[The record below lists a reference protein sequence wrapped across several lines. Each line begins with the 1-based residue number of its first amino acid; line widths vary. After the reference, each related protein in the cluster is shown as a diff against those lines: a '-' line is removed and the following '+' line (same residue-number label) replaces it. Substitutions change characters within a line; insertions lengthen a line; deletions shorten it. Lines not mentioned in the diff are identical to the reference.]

1 MLSMKAKYAL
11 KALIHM
17 ARHDTEG
24 TDTPPLPR
32 MFASKQIAEAE
43 DIPQK
48 FLDNILQQLRQN
60 GIVDSKRGI
69 FGGYFLAKNPQDIFL
84 GDIIRIIDGPLAP
97 IRCASLTAYQKCE
110 DCRDEAACRLR
121 HLMLDVRNAMSSVLD
136 KRCLQDLVH
145 NPAL

>member
-11 KALIHM
+11 KALIYM
-17 ARHDTEG
+17 AQSEA
-24 TDTPPLPR
+24 PQLP
-32 MFASKQIAEAE
+32 SKQIAEAE
-43 DIPQK
+43 NIPQK
-48 FLDNILQQLRQN
+48 FLDNILQELRQN

-69 FGGYFLAKNPQDIFL
+69 FGGYFLAKSPKDIFL

-121 HLMLDVRNAMSSVLD
+121 HVMLDVRNAMSGILD
-136 KRCLQDLVH
+136 GRCLADLIGVK
-145 NPAL
+145 AA